1 MSNLLCDRALFPV
14 CVELEQRSASM
25 VALGSVALSAAEYN
39 SEVLQQSEYYLTPD
53 AVKDIIAA
61 EQLLNTKDAQ
71 RVFVCYGRSS
81 VELGEIWLH
90 SSDTYKDGVS
100 SSHPHLISS
109 FKLSYRPLLLR
120 QGVSAQLG
128 CQLSSECGCG
138 DEEQARQWLRPLR
151 SIRQAGG
158 FGG

>member
-1 MSNLLCDRALFPV
+1 MAG
-14 CVELEQRSASM
+14 VELEQRSAT
-25 VALGSVALSAAEYN
+25 VGSVALTAAEYN
-39 SEVLQQSEYYLTPD
+39 AEVLQQSEYYLSPK

-100 SSHPHLISS
+100 PFMLLLNSVISS
-109 FKLSYRPLLLR
+109 SFSVSLS
-120 QGVSAQLG
+120 
-128 CQLSSECGCG
+128 
-138 DEEQARQWLRPLR
+138 QAR
-151 SIRQAGG
+151 S
-158 FGG
+158 

>member
-1 MSNLLCDRALFPV
+1 MAG
-14 CVELEQRSASM
+14 VELEQRSA
-25 VALGSVALSAAEYN
+25 ALGSVALSAAEYN
-39 SEVLQQSEYYLTPD
+39 SEVLQQSEYYLTPK

-100 SSHPHLISS
+100 SSHPISS
-109 FKLSYRPLLLR
+109 SSRRLSYLIAFCCSGKELVRSLVANYLASVDAATRNRL
-120 QGVSAQLG
+120 VS
-128 CQLSSECGCG
+128 
-138 DEEQARQWLRPLR
+138 
-151 SIRQAGG
+151 G
-158 FGG
+158 FGLFDPSGKLVASEDDQNVSVCMHI